1 MGSVQ
6 QYIHV
11 HFYINRTR
19 AYIFNSAASSRTHY
33 TKRRLQWSRLVPRT
47 CFQKHALR
55 GAREWWDRRVQ
66 GKDCKDGNIDKEI
79 DLHVNKNVD
88 ALAHKRRRVG

>member
-1 MGSVQ
+1 M
-6 QYIHV
+6 
-11 HFYINRTR
+11 
-19 AYIFNSAASSRTHY
+19 
-33 TKRRLQWSRLVPRT
+33 
-47 CFQKHALR
+47 
-55 GAREWWDRRVQ
+55 Q